1 MARIDLSLVSS
12 SSGVFP
18 SRSRWR
24 AAGQRDGRIEVP
36 RSGLLGG
43 VVLPIHMT
51 SSAAVLD
58 EVTHKFCRR
67 PIVIVPG
74 FGGVE
79 DLLQNLPKN
88 LIPLRAFYRGVAS
101 LLLFPILLL
110 GRLKLPTFIGFSDK
124 LSILE
129 TYEDCLHRADRG
141 RVADIF
147 QNQCGDVPRRAGQ
160 VANKLKQAD
169 SLRHARRQS
178 GIVLIF
184 LESLADIEDI
194 LLLLGGDV
202 ALDKL
207 IDLVERHQRAD
218 GLVR

>member
-67 PIVIVPG
+67 PILSAVLTFLVVVCWHRLATDQPAQHWRVSQQELANIAAEKEETH
-74 FGGVE
+74 VE
-79 DLLQNLPKN
+79 KADWAWYRLLARSRNAYL
-88 LIPLRAFYRGVAS
+88 LCAS
-101 LLLFPILLL
+101 EF
-110 GRLKLPTFIGFSDK
+110 F
-124 LSILE
+124 
-129 TYEDCLHRADRG
+129 
-141 RVADIF
+141 
-147 QNQCGDVPRRAGQ
+147 
-160 VANKLKQAD
+160 
-169 SLRHARRQS
+169 
-178 GIVLIF
+178 
-184 LESLADIEDI
+184 
-194 LLLLGGDV
+194 
-202 ALDKL
+202 
-207 IDLVERHQRAD
+207 
-218 GLVR
+218 